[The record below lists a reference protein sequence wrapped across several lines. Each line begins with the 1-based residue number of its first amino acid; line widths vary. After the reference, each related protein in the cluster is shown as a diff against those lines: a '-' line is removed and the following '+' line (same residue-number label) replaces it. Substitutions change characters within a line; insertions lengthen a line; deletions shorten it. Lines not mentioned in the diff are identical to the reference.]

1 MFDTLQFAEQFLHTI
16 IEFSLTHI
24 SSIPIL

>member
-16 IEFSLTHI
+16 IEFSLTYVN
-24 SSIPIL
+24 SIPIL